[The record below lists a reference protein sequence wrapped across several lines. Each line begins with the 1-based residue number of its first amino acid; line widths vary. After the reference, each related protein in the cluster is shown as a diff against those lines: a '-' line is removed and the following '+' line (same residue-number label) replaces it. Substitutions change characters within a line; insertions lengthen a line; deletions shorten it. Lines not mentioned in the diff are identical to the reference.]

1 MKIVNKKLNIEEFK
15 AYIKGKNFSPNN
27 PNKLVLHHTW
37 RPDEKTWNGQTTIN
51 GLKKYYEGL
60 GWSSAPHIF
69 LAPDGIWLFTDMNT
83 QGVHAGEGNFRSIG
97 IEVVGDYD
105 QREWSGQIKEYAVAV
120 IKALMEELKITEDG
134 IKRHA
139 DYSSKTCPGLK
150 ITKEYIINL
159 IKPMTHEANY
169 KKLAQTLAKFV
180 SYDYGDNPNDDETK
194 EILKKFEKKIKDQK
208 EELKQIDGIAGEYAK
223 QIDSLKIMLKSVE
236 DEYLDTR
243 ETISRQDDFVQ
254 MQNKKIDEL
263 EKEINALKI
272 TLDSLREEYSKVV
285 NKLPNKVI
293 NEFQL
298 GKWTITISAN

>member
-1 MKIVNKKLNIEEFK
+1 MKTYSQKSYPNVKLGNSNDTIANSGCFIVSISNLLEYYGRGLTPPEVNEIGKKCGAFNGALLTAGTLAKALNLSYEKTTKAPVDVCIAETDHYKSKGVPQHFFLHCPLESGRIDPLNLNPKWEHNTYKIVS
-15 AYIKGKNFSPNN
+15 Y
-27 PNKLVLHHTW
+27 
-37 RPDEKTWNGQTTIN
+37 R
-51 GLKKYYEGL
+51 
-60 GWSSAPHIF
+60 IF
-69 LAPDGIWLFTDMNT
+69 N
-83 QGVHAGEGNFRSIG
+83 
-97 IEVVGDYD
+97 
-105 QREWSGQIKEYAVAV
+105 
-120 IKALMEELKITEDG
+120 
-134 IKRHA
+134 
-139 DYSSKTCPGLK
+139 
-150 ITKEYIINL
+150 NL
-159 IKPMTHEANY
+159 IKTMEKEHEKNY